1 MRGALYF
8 RAKGNHDVDF
18 TKSAPGHL
26 IDFSGNKQRKV
37 VRATFSAELLNG
49 CDTVDKGFLL
59 AQALHEMTTGEAR
72 RREMLYRDN
81 VLLDNNLCRY
91 SNQEGGCDRDNC
103 PFLHVGFRR
112 RD

>member
-1 MRGALYF
+1 MADRECD
-8 RAKGNHDVDF
+8 DVENF
-18 TKSAPGHL
+18 LGSEV
-26 IDFSGNKQRKV
+26 RKV
-37 VRATFSAELLNG
+37 MRFAE
-49 CDTVDKGFLL
+49 DY
-59 AQALHEMTTGEAR
+59 EMTTGEAR

-103 PFLHVGFRR
+103 PFLHVGYRR